1 LPAAKKALSEREK
14 LARVLAMHWGGDR
27 NIALR
32 RVLGVEQGLVSAS
45 GIAYAV
51 CPNRRE
57 VRRVERLLSRVVPTR
72 HWRRAD
78 GKWVVAGEVE
88 VREEQ

>member
-1 LPAAKKALSEREK
+1 MPAAKKVLAEREK

-32 RVLGVEQGLVSAS
+32 RVLGVEVGMVNSA
-45 GIAYAV
+45 GVVLAV

-57 VRRVERLLSRVVPTR
+57 ARRVERLLSRVVPTS

-78 GKWVVAGEVE
+78 GKWVVAGEVGE
-88 VREEQ
+88 RT

>member
-1 LPAAKKALSEREK
+1 MLAPSKKALAK
-14 LARVLAMHWGGDR
+14 VLAMPWGGER

-32 RVLGVEQGLVSAS
+32 RILGVQVGMVNSA
-45 GIAYAV
+45 GVVLAV

-57 VRRVERLLSRVVPTR
+57 ARRVERLLSRVVPTR